1 MDNKILY
8 FKDIEM
14 NLTDGT
20 NDSIVAKGTKNLI
33 ENLTNMLNELNINKN
48 DK

>member
-14 NLTDGT
+14 NLTDST
-20 NDSIVAKGTKNLI
+20 NDVLWQK
-33 ENLTNMLNELNINKN
+33 MLKT
-48 DK
+48 